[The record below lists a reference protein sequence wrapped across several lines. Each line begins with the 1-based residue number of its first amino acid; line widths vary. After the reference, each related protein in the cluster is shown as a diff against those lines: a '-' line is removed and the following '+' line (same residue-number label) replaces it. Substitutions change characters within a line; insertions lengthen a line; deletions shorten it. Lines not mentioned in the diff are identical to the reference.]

1 MTFEEAAL
9 LPRSEKVSLIVMLAE
24 QRAKLFTAYD
34 IPNGIYARDVNY
46 FVESVKEFGFELQK
60 VNSVAEMT
68 TNETYFFSQQERK
81 VYVRNSGGSDP
92 KYGSISIVYRFHFSS
107 SPLILPYDLQSGYEV
122 EWLPYIN
129 SVGAIGQQ
137 LDDQLTGVVLE
148 SSSSVTLQ
156 NNEGFFD
163 SIFDRMIWENKEVT
177 FYSWIAS
184 THITEARK
192 IFTGIVESKDFS
204 AESVNFRVVDF
215 IFKLRDFVNTGSFSS
230 LDGDVLDSMI
240 GKSKRRIYGRVD
252 KCQAVAIDTVK
263 DGFQLTGTLSITA
276 ASLNLNGTSTL
287 FLKELSVGDEIKFLI
302 NEEEIK
308 FTIDSVTSNTAA
320 TISSDYD
327 STITSLPAI
336 CSPSIPYRFKNRRW
350 HIAGHK
356 LRQSSAAITSVISAR
371 QFIVDDVS
379 EFFADDVVVVGGIT
393 TQVTRVTGS
402 SIVLEQTISPV
413 PLTGSTIEK
422 VPVLR
427 ARFGNTRLLLN
438 RDFTVTNT
446 TEAIIE
452 IDDLA
457 EFNVAKERKTSF
469 NLTFTNGSSA
479 VSSSSASDL
488 RTIIKPRDWIRRLTQ
503 GSDVWFEVIDVQ
515 NNSIQLRENYTQT
528 TGTETARIKN
538 VEIINDDSLITVD
551 CYGMDYENK
560 WVRTASNAV
569 RHLVKNDAAF
579 TLINEA
585 SFSQADSDCKHTLSM
600 VVPDFGGNVI
610 AIRDVINKI
619 NESIFGSLYGD
630 SIQRVSYSIVNSRRP
645 VNIQPIKD
653 DDVLSWSSDSNNDIV
668 NKVVVNYA
676 PYVDTVT
683 GAEAFQVETFN
694 SKFVNEYSKIKKADE
709 YTSYVYD
716 TNTAKI
722 MAQRRAFYKSTSSL
736 IITIKAKALF
746 FAYSVS
752 DRIYIE
758 FDRLFSRY
766 GSSSKKKIGI
776 VSGVKKSSTESEITL
791 NDMGNIFNRNPT
803 IAPTG
808 TPSFTSA
815 SDDEKIKY
823 GFILDTLTETPDVTS
838 EDELGNCL
846 IG

>member
-9 LPRSEKVSLIVMLAE
+9 LPRSEKVSLVVMLAE
-24 QRAKLFTAYD
+24 QRAKLFTVYD
-34 IPNGIYARDVNY
+34 IVNGIYSRNVDY
-46 FVESVKEFGFELQK
+46 FVESVKELGFELQK

-68 TNETYFFSQQERK
+68 VNETYFFSPQERK
-81 VYVRNSGGSDP
+81 VYIRTSGGADP
-92 KYGSISIVYRFHFSS
+92 KESTISIVYRFHFSS
-107 SPLILPYDLQSGYEV
+107 APLILPYDLQNGYEV

-129 SVGAIGQQ
+129 SVGSIGQQ

-148 SSSSVTLQ
+148 SSSSVALQ

-163 SIFDRMIWENKEVT
+163 SIFDKMVWENKEVT
-177 FYSWIAS
+177 FYAWITS
-184 THITEARK
+184 THITESRK

-204 AESVNFRVVDF
+204 PESVTFRVVDF
-215 IFKLRDFVNTGSFSS
+215 IFKLRDFVNNGTFSET
-230 LDGDVLDSMI
+230 DGDVLDSMI
-240 GKSKRRIYGRVD
+240 GKAKRRIYGRVD

-287 FLKELSVGDEIKFLI
+287 FLKELSVGDEIIFTI
-302 NEEEIK
+302 NEEEVK
-308 FTIDSVTSNTAA
+308 FTIDSVASDVLA
-320 TISSDYD
+320 TVSSDYD
-327 STITSLPAI
+327 STITSLPAV

-356 LRQSSAAITSVISAR
+356 LRQSTAQIQSVVSAR

-379 EFFADDVVVVGGIT
+379 EFFADDVVVIDGIT

-402 SIVLEQTISPV
+402 SIVLEQTISPI
-413 PLTGSTIEK
+413 PLVGSSIQK

-452 IDDLA
+452 IDPLA
-457 EFNVAKERKTSF
+457 EFNIAKERRTNFTLS
-469 NLTFTNGSSA
+469 FTNGSKT
-479 VSSSSASDL
+479 VTSSSASDL

-515 NNSIQLRENYTQT
+515 NNSIQLRENYSQT
-528 TGTETARIKN
+528 SGTETSRIKN

-600 VVPDFGGNVI
+600 VVPEMGGNPV
-610 AIRDVINKI
+610 AIRDVINNI
-619 NESIFGSLYGD
+619 NESVFGSLYGD

-653 DDVLSWSSDSNNDIV
+653 DDVLSWSSESNNDIV
-668 NKVVVNYA
+668 NKVIVNYA
-676 PYVDTVT
+676 PYVDTIT
-683 GAEAFQVETFN
+683 GSDAFQVETFN
-694 SKFVNEYSKIKKADE
+694 SPFVNTYSKIKKTDE
-709 YTSYVYD
+709 YTSFLYD
-716 TNTAKI
+716 TRSAKI

-736 IITIKAKALF
+736 IITVKAKALF

-758 FDRLFSRY
+758 FDRLFNRY
-766 GSSSKKKIGI
+766 GSSTKKKIGI

-823 GFILDTLTETPDVTS
+823 GFILDTLTETPDTS
-838 EDELGNCL
+838 SEEELGNCL